1 MSFWNK
7 KKKEKVGK
15 YKEIPFQ
22 HLAPIDTVDDR
33 TIFDALD
40 YALSQNNVHNIALT
54 GNYGSG
60 KSSVLESYIKRNKNC
75 LFIEWALKQ
84 ISKIPFLNR
93 FTKKKKWFLKISL
106 ATFAV
111 ENDDNSNNSRD
122 VIPTTTVQEIEKSIL
137 QQIFYR
143 KSGKKFPYSHFSRI
157 KKIGIF
163 RKFITELV
171 VLLLLLVP
179 LYIKKGNLLDYIREQ
194 FTSTPDK
201 FDLVLV
207 LLCFI
212 AFLTALYKCISLT
225 YKLRLAKFSFQD
237 AEIEFEGKE
246 NEESLLNKYLDEL
259 LYFFEVTEYNV
270 VVIEDLDRFKNTEIF
285 IKLREL
291 NTLLNNYEKISRKVI
306 FVYALRDEVFKDSS
320 RTKFFDFIIP
330 VIPVI
335 NNQNSCD
342 ILLNMRNDNLE
353 SPLKELDE
361 DFLQDIGLYVDD
373 MRLLINSINEF
384 KIYDKKINVSDYIE
398 DRETKV
404 SRDRNKIFALILY
417 KNLYPNDFAQ
427 LAQNKGELHSI
438 FEKKKDV
445 AEKEK
450 VKIEQEIVQLEA
462 KIRDVESQV
471 EVDIQELRTIYVAKV
486 FSKKPKNNTYIT
498 NDVSDFLSDEG
509 FQKIQLGNSLPCVV
523 PGYSGNNRG
532 SFKYDFWAIEKEVNS
547 LYSYKEREEMLKKK
561 LNGGI
566 ESLKQQV
573 SGKKA
578 LLSNIQQM
586 SIEEMLDEFP
596 SEQFVADVNNIDKN
610 FIIYL
615 LRHGY
620 IDENYFE
627 YISYFY
633 ANSLSEQEKQYLL
646 LIKNRQEPNFDL
658 LINNSNFGKI
668 VARIKDTE
676 WKLPAVL
683 NYSML
688 HCIITFDDFHIDLFL
703 RALWKYKLFNRNTLF
718 LSKFNASPYI
728 QSKLYRMLYDLFR
741 SENNWLDKLFGDENP
756 NVAYNFFIYV
766 QFEKTEND
774 IITFLTDDITYLHR
788 IDIDKDAV
796 ASNIKYYDLKFN
808 LLEDT
813 AKYPVYDILLDNAA
827 YIISKKNI
835 DIIIKHANGDA
846 IEEPVKDYYTQISKL
861 KNQNIKAYVDQ
872 NIEVFVND
880 IVLST
885 GDSIAESEGAFIELL
900 NDENLMTET
909 KAKLIE
915 KNNCV
920 VSDITQIKGA
930 EIQLTDGENKAID
943 IRNLLY
949 KCKKISPTWLNI
961 YENFKYNGNKLDPCL
976 VDYLNDDKIVEE
988 LTNEKPLTSEELK
1001 DENGNYDIAKEVY
1014 HEVLCS
1020 KAISLDEFSK
1030 LMDVCP
1036 WNYQNLGNYD
1046 IDSEKMG
1053 VLINLRKLSLTSE
1066 NYSGIKQK
1074 HPSLLSKYIKTHIGD
1089 FIDKWSELKIA
1100 VASDDIK
1107 LLLDSDGLSK
1117 EQKCQLLSTDFE
1129 IWHSVS
1135 QKESFI
1141 WLGKK
1146 IVELE
1151 FTGKTVVPIKVLLR
1165 NLDDESDIRDVI
1177 TLQAEYL
1184 DESDIVNAINN
1195 KTGED
1200 YKSCI
1205 KREGKKV
1212 KIPNTTHNKKLCA
1225 KLEGKGII
1233 SSFKEDGDKIKIYQ
1247 KKS

>member
-1 MSFWNK
+1 MPLFN
-7 KKKEKVGK
+7 
-15 YKEIPFQ
+15 
-22 HLAPIDTVDDR
+22 R
-33 TIFDALD
+33 
-40 YALSQNNVHNIALT
+40 LT
-54 GNYGSG
+54 
-60 KSSVLESYIKRNKNC
+60 E
-75 LFIEWALKQ
+75 
-84 ISKIPFLNR
+84 
-93 FTKKKKWFLKISL
+93 KKKWFLKISL
-106 ATFAV
+106 ATFAI
-111 ENDDNSNNSRD
+111 ENDDSSNSPKD
-122 VIPTTTVQEIEKSIL
+122 VIPTTTEQEIEKSIL

-143 KSGKKFPYSHFSRI
+143 KSGKKFPYSRFSRI
-157 KKIGIF
+157 KKIGLF
-163 RKFITELV
+163 RKIITEII
-171 VLLLLLVP
+171 VLLLLFVP
-179 LYIKKGNLLDYIREQ
+179 IYMANEKLWNIIKAPFSKDGVDFFLGAI
-194 FTSTPDK
+194 F
-201 FDLVLV
+201 V
-207 LLCFI
+207 I
-212 AFLTALYKCISLT
+212 AFLVALYKTISLA
-225 YKLRLAKFSFQD
+225 YKIRLAKLSFQD
-237 AEIEFEGKE
+237 AEIEFEGKN

-291 NTLLNNYEKISRKVI
+291 NTLLNNYEKINRKIV

-335 NNQNSCD
+335 NNQNSSD
-342 ILLNMRNDNLE
+342 ILLNLRSGNLE

-384 KIYDKKINVSDYIE
+384 KIYDKKINESDYIE
-398 DRETKV
+398 NKETKV

-417 KNLYPNDFAQ
+417 KNLYPNDFA
-427 LAQNKGELHSI
+427 LLVQNKGELHSI

-445 AEKEK
+445 AEKQK
-450 VKIEQEIVQLEA
+450 AKIEQEIAELEVEIT
-462 KIRDVESQV
+462 KVESQI
-471 EVDIQELRTIYVAKV
+471 EVDIQELRTIYIAKV
-486 FSKKPKNNTYIT
+486 FSKKPKVNNTYIA
-498 NDVSDFLSDEG
+498 DDISVFLSDEG
-509 FQKIQLGNSLPCVV
+509 FEKIKVGKPITTFSQYG
-523 PGYSGNNRG
+523 GRG
-532 SFKYDFWAIEKEVNS
+532 SYNYDFSAIEKEVNS
-547 LYSYKEREEMLKKK
+547 LYPYNEREEMLKKK
-561 LNGGI
+561 INSGVENLNR
-566 ESLKQQV
+566 QV
-573 SGKKA
+573 AEKKA
-578 LLSNIQQM
+578 ILSNIQQM

-827 YIISKKNI
+827 YIVSKKNI
-835 DIIIKHANGDA
+835 DIIIKHANGDVT
-846 IEEPVKDYYTQISKL
+846 EESIKDYYTQISKL

-872 NIEVFVND
+872 NIDVFVND
-880 IVLST
+880 IILST
-885 GDSIAESEGAFIELL
+885 GDSMAESEDDFVELL
-900 NDENLMTET
+900 NNEKLATEIKT
-909 KAKLIE
+909 KLIE

-920 VSDITQIKGA
+920 VSDITKIRGVVVQHP
-930 EIQLTDGENKAID
+930 DGEIEVTD
-943 IRNLLY
+943 CQNLLY
-949 KCKKISPTWLNI
+949 KYKKVSPTWSNI
-961 YENFKYNGNKLDPCL
+961 YENFKHNGNKLDSCL
-976 VDYLNDDKIVEE
+976 VEYLNDEQIVDE
-988 LTNEKPLTSEELK
+988 LTNENPLTREELK
-1001 DENGNYDIAKEVY
+1001 DESGNYDIASKVY
-1014 HEVLCS
+1014 RELLHS
-1020 KAISLDEFSK
+1020 KDLSLAGYTK
-1030 LMDVCP
+1030 LMEVCP
-1036 WNYQNLGNYD
+1036 WNYKSLGNYD
-1046 IDSEKMG
+1046 IDSSKID
-1053 VLINLRKLSLTSE
+1053 VLINLEKLSLTSE

-1100 VASDDIK
+1100 IAPDDIK
-1107 LLLDSDGLSK
+1107 LLLDSDDLSK

-1129 IWHSVS
+1129 IWHTIS

-1146 IVELE
+1146 IIELE
-1151 FTGKTVVPIKVLLR
+1151 FTGKTVAPIKVLFR
-1165 NLDDESDIRDVI
+1165 NLDEESDVI
-1177 TLQAEYL
+1177 NMIILQVDNL
-1184 DESDIVNAINN
+1184 GLPDITNAINN
-1195 KTGED
+1195 KTNED

-1212 KIPNTTHNKKLCA
+1212 KIPNTPQNENLCA
-1225 KLEGKGII
+1225 KLKEKGLI
-1233 SSFKEDGDKIKIYQ
+1233 SSYQGDGDKIGIYQ